1 MATSESIAAGGWF
14 DKLGDGDQDEE
25 ELHPEGVVRLLLDA
39 GQELGSLGLQ
49 QRRTISVTLGCFF

>member
-1 MATSESIAAGGWF
+1 MATSESIAAGRWF

-39 GQELGSLGLQ
+39 GQELGLCVESSARSGA
-49 QRRTISVTLGCFF
+49 R

>member
-1 MATSESIAAGGWF
+1 MATSESKAVDPWF

-39 GQELGSLGLQ
+39 GQELGLCVESSA
-49 QRRTISVTLGCFF
+49 RSDAR

>member
-39 GQELGSLGLQ
+39 GQELGLCVESSAG
-49 QRRTISVTLGCFF
+49 GGAG